1 MLAVI
6 SRKIFVLTADPEAL
20 VSVAIIEGLVPVVE
34 NPVEPVGV
42 GFELE
47 PVLGMA

>member
-1 MLAVI
+1 MLAAV
-6 SRKIFVLTADPEAL
+6 SRKIFDLTADFEAL
-20 VSVAIIEGLVPVVE
+20 VFIAIIEGLVSAVE
-34 NPVEPVGV
+34 NLVEPVEV